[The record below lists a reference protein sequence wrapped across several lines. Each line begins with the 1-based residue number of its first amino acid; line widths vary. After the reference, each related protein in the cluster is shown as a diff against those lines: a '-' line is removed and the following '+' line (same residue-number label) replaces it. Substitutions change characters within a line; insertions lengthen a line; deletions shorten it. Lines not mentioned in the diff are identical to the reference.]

1 MSSNTWSFTTSSTA
15 GLNDLNQNSF
25 SAYPNPVNDI
35 LNIKGNGVIDNL
47 EVLNQ
52 LGQRVLAIDGSLL
65 TNKQLNI
72 SSLESGLYFIRLT
85 ANNKTEILQVIKQ

>member
-1 MSSNTWSFTTSSTA
+1 M
-15 GLNDLNQNSF
+15 NQNLF
-25 SAYPNPVNDI
+25 SVFPNPVENI
-35 LNIKGNGVIDNL
+35 INIKGNGVIDNL

>member
-1 MSSNTWSFTTSSTA
+1 MIRVKTSVRE
-15 GLNDLNQNSF
+15 LVE
-25 SAYPNPVNDI
+25 SAK
-35 LNIKGNGVIDNL
+35 IKIDNL